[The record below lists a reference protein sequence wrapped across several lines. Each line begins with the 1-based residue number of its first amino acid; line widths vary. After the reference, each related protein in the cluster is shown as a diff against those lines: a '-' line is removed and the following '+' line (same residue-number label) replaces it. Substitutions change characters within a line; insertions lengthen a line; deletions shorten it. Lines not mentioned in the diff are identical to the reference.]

1 VKSVQALC
9 ANIRHARLARGWT
22 QESMAEKVRVS
33 PRHFQDIESQRR
45 EGIRLATIDR
55 IAKALGVE
63 SWELL
68 RPGRFPATCEQVRSF
83 LQIFSDRFAS
93 NAALLSTNLN

>member
-1 VKSVQALC
+1 
-9 ANIRHARLARGWT
+9 
-22 QESMAEKVRVS
+22 MAEKVRVS

-68 RPGRFPATCEQVRSF
+68 RPGRFPAPDRLRGRSA
-83 LQIFSDRFAS
+83 RPV
-93 NAALLSTNLN
+93 NR